1 LYPWFFSTCSREA
14 GRDVKI
20 LNDAI
25 IEIMSDNAMTE
36 RIGQIADRG
45 AIHAPK
51 REGPLLPAAERAEQ
65 LWGLFSEYSSLRRNL
80 YRTELTKQ
88 KGDEGVKKI
97 SQMSQEG
104 KDAARRQL
112 GEDPLSQ
119 RLEGEISHLW
129 QDPTVKRIFTTK
141 VRESMRELETHAPSL
156 RKYQDLEHQSQ
167 ELEEEYFDLLR
178 NEFLMRQM
186 TPTLRSMDIA
196 RNRTEQSMVRQGIE
210 DLETT
215 GGMDSEAYEE
225 RHGLDREHADLS
237 ALLAYERISDYHQQF
252 KHDGVIFTPSRTA
265 LLERVL
271 KKTSSGTWMQLVGE
285 TGTGKTTFAKR
296 ASWILNNEAAQYA
309 SGEKWGDVRALI
321 GTKTMDPATQRV
333 YYDFGPLTTALTGCQ
348 NSLEMEAAIRDGR
361 ETPGRLLILDEL
373 NKFDQDALFGA
384 LKIPATLQP
393 GEMFNFKELPGIK
406 LRMARRGVAIVTT
419 MNPATVRYER
429 KELDP
434 ALDRLFYNGKER
446 VDYPPMTSESPE
458 LYEICLGILMDGHGR
473 IRVAKSELAPS
484 FVEIEDAAT
493 GIVRQELNTDVRKH
507 GALYR
512 FALAAAEI
520 QKSFT
525 QKPNVARTATDEGFL
540 EKTAFEMETLVRW
553 MQGYSGEIEGGESLT
568 TYLEKKLH
576 DFHGNID
583 SINDRAIYERTFSHF
598 GFNIMNPTEKPKEP
612 YTPLTPIEMGYLT
625 PRTLREVRRKGEEV
639 TPRTRIYIKPDG
651 EEINYLP
658 TPMTIEGGELQ
669 PETVIEYDEK
679 RYVYLGKD
687 PENGDDNII
696 IGPLEEEDNG

>member
-1 LYPWFFSTCSREA
+1 
-14 GRDVKI
+14 
-20 LNDAI
+20 
-25 IEIMSDNAMTE
+25 MTE
-36 RIGQIADRG
+36 KIGQIADRG
-45 AIHAPK
+45 IHHTPK
-51 REGPLLPAAERAEQ
+51 REGQLLPAAERAEQ
-65 LWGLFSEYSSLRRNL
+65 LWGLFNEYSSLRRSL
-80 YRTELTKQ
+80 YRAELTKR
-88 KGDEGVKKI
+88 KGDGSVMK
-97 SQMSQEG
+97 MSQEE
-104 KDAARRQL
+104 KDAARKQL
-112 GEDPLSQ
+112 SEDPLSQ

-129 QDPTVKRIFTTK
+129 QDPAVKRIFTTK
-141 VRESMRELETHAPSL
+141 VKESMRELETHKPNL
-156 RKYQDLEHQSQ
+156 RRYQDLEHQSQ
-167 ELEEEYFDLLR
+167 ELEGEYFDLLR

-196 RNRTEQSMVRQGIE
+196 RNRTEQNLVRQSIE

-215 GGMDSEAYEE
+215 GEMDSKSYEE
-225 RHGLDREHADLS
+225 RHGLDREHADLA
-237 ALLAYERISDYHQQF
+237 ALLAYERISDYHKQF

-296 ASWILNNEAAQYA
+296 ASWILNNEPAQYA
-309 SGEKWGDVRALI
+309 SGEKWGDVKALI

-348 NSLEMEAAIRDGR
+348 NSLEMEAAIKRGE
-361 ETPGRLLILDEL
+361 ETSGRLLILDEL

-393 GEMFNFKELPGIK
+393 GEMFNFKELPGIR
-406 LRMARRGVAIVTT
+406 LRMARRGVAIITT

-446 VDYPPMTSESPE
+446 VDYPPMSSKSPE
-458 LYEICLGILMDGHGR
+458 LYEIFLGILMDDHGR

-484 FVEIEDAAT
+484 FIETEDTAT
-493 GIVRQELNTDVRKH
+493 GIVRQELNTDVKAH

-525 QKPNVARTATDEGFL
+525 QKPNVARTATDEGLL
-540 EKTAFEMETLVRW
+540 EKTALEMETLVRW

-583 SINDRAIYERTFSHF
+583 SINDSTIYERTFNHF
-598 GFNIMNPTEKPKEP
+598 GFSIISPTEKSKEQ
-612 YTPLTPIEMGYLT
+612 YTPLTPVEMGYLT

-639 TPRTRIYIKPDG
+639 TPRTKIYIKPDG

-658 TPMTIEGGELQ
+658 TPMIIEDGELQ
-669 PETVIEYDEK
+669 PETVLEYEGK

-687 PENGDDNII
+687 PEKGDDII
-696 IGPLEEEDNG
+696 VGPLEEENNA